1 MSHYDIG
8 PTILHDLNILDLNQD
23 KFGLGVS
30 LYSKMEPQDY
40 FKEYIEIIK
49 SNNLAQI
56 FYKKIKFD

>member
-8 PTILHDLNILDLNQD
+8 PTILHADLNILDLNQD

-40 FKEYIEIIK
+40 FKNTEIIK

-56 FYKKIKFD
+56 FIKK